1 MRQKNLF
8 IRVDSGLDIGLGHVM
23 RCFALAEV
31 IKNMNFNVYFISKE
45 IEGNVIKNVE
55 NYGYKVFRIDSK
67 AIKSSKSHWK
77 MDAVKTTKIIQR
89 FKNEKNL
96 LLVDNYELSN
106 MWETW
111 LKLVV
116 DKIIVIDDF
125 LNRSHNCDLFI
136 DQNLHTSKKE
146 RNKINCKKLLGPKYA
161 LLRKEFVKS
170 RKIVKE
176 RSGKI
181 NRILVSFGGSDEKN
195 QTLKVLKAI
204 KKLAEEKINVDVIV
218 GEPNKNKT
226 KIKRICAGMKN
237 STYYQQPKNMAKIM
251 NKADL
256 AIGAGGIITWERC
269 CLGLP
274 SVVSIVSKN
283 QEDMINAISKKGCLI
298 NLGRAERLT
307 SEDYLSAIR
316 NLNPKKLI
324 RMQKKCMG
332 LVDGKG
338 TIRVAKH
345 ISLIAK
351 R

>member
-31 IKNMNFNVYFISKE
+31 IKNMNFNVYFISKG

-161 LLRKEFVKS
+161 LLRKEFIKS
-170 RKIVKE
+170 RKIVKK

-204 KKLAEEKINVDVIV
+204 KKLDKEKINVDVIV
-218 GEPNKNKT
+218 GEPNKNKI
-226 KIKRICAGMKN
+226 KIKKICSMLKN
-237 STYYQQPKNMAKIM
+237 STYYQQTKNMAKIM

-274 SVVSIVSKN
+274 SIVSIVSKN
-283 QEDMINAISKKGCLI
+283 QEDAVNAVSKKGCLI
-298 NLGRAERLT
+298 NLGRAERLI
-307 SEDYLSAIR
+307 SEDYLNAIKKLDSR
-316 NLNPKKLI
+316 KLI
-324 RMQKKCMG
+324 RMQKKCME
-332 LVDGKG
+332 LIDGRG
-338 TIRVAKH
+338 TERVAKQ
-345 ISLIAK
+345 ISLIAEK
-351 R
+351 